1 MHLLKAG
8 SKPTTAKS
16 KRKKI
21 ELMGTFDDYSK
32 QKQVADTKAK
42 VAEVFQGQN
51 QINSSPSILQFMAP
65 APTTKETANK
75 GKDAKM
81 SGK

>member
-1 MHLLKAG
+1 MEPLTMKSFLPG
-8 SKPTTAKS
+8 GKS

-51 QINSSPSILQFMAP
+51 QINSSSSILQFMAP